1 METIYLGIV
10 IFLFMLAVFD
20 LLVGVSNDAVNFMNS
35 AVGAKVANF
44 KTIVIVASIGV
55 FAGAVLSNGMMDIA
69 RHGIFQPVNFSFYE
83 IMCIL
88 LAVMVTDVV
97 LLDVFNT
104 LGLPTSTTV
113 SMVFELLGGTFI
125 LAILKIVGDET
136 GLLTL
141 GDMMNTEKALSV
153 IMGIFLSVAIA
164 FIAGTFVQYI
174 SRLIFS
180 FNYKKNLSW
189 TIGIFGGIAVT
200 SLSYFMLIKGLK
212 SAPFMTPESLAW
224 ISENTTL
231 LVVGCFITFTLLM
244 QILHWCRVNVFKIIV
259 LLGTFSLAL
268 AFAGNDLVN
277 FIGVPLA
284 GFSAYTDYVA
294 NSNGVG
300 IHDFMMTSLMS
311 SAKTPAIFLFASGLI
326 MVYALATSKKAKNV
340 IKTSVDLA
348 RQEEGDEMFGS
359 SALARTIV
367 RRANNINDF
376 LKRVIPVGMR
386 RWIDS
391 RFNKDEVILEN
402 GAAFDLVR
410 AAVNLVLSGLLIII
424 GTTMKLPLST
434 TYVTFIV
441 AMGTSLA
448 DRAWSRESAVY
459 RITGMLS
466 VIGGWFITAFVA
478 FTICALVTFIMF
490 YTSFVGMFIFIVVAV
505 VLLVRSNIKYSKKE
519 KAEQQDDIF
528 KRMMA
533 SKDKNEILALLRQ
546 HVKETLTSYITFSED
561 TYVKVTDGFIH
572 EDLKSLRKAMNAT
585 DDQKKMLKKRRRKE
599 LLGLRRIPITIAI
612 EKNTWFHLGSN
623 SCEEMLYCLKRI
635 CEPCKEHV
643 DNNFNPISK
652 DCVTEF
658 LPVREE
664 LCRLMER
671 TRTAIENNNY
681 EEADDIL
688 AKGDALKNS
697 ISSLRKQMMNRMQEA
712 DNASLK
718 ASMVYLNILQESQ
731 ELVSIWRHLL
741 RASRFFQGGY
751 VPQESVLLNLAE
763 SPRTV

>member
-44 KTIVIVASIGV
+44 KTIVIVAAIGV

-83 IMCIL
+83 RMCIL

-231 LVVGCFITFTLLM
+231 LVTGCFITFTLLM

-294 NSNGVG
+294 NSNGVS

-311 SAKTPAIFLFASGLI
+311 SAKTPAIFLFASGLV

-376 LKRVIPVGMR
+376 LKRVIPAGMR

-402 GAAFDLVR
+402 GAAFDLIR

-741 RASRFFQGGY
+741 RASRFFQGDY

>member
-44 KTIVIVASIGV
+44 KTIVIVAAIGV

-231 LVVGCFITFTLLM
+231 LVTGCFITFTLLM

-294 NSNGVG
+294 NSNGVS

-311 SAKTPAIFLFASGLI
+311 SAKTPAIFLFASGLV

-376 LKRVIPVGMR
+376 LKRVIPAGMR

-402 GAAFDLVR
+402 GAAFDLIR

-528 KRMMA
+528 KRMMH
-533 SKDKNEILALLRQ
+533 R
-546 HVKETLTSYITFSED
+546 
-561 TYVKVTDGFIH
+561 
-572 EDLKSLRKAMNAT
+572 
-585 DDQKKMLKKRRRKE
+585 
-599 LLGLRRIPITIAI
+599 
-612 EKNTWFHLGSN
+612 
-623 SCEEMLYCLKRI
+623 
-635 CEPCKEHV
+635 
-643 DNNFNPISK
+643 
-652 DCVTEF
+652 
-658 LPVREE
+658 
-664 LCRLMER
+664 R
-671 TRTAIENNNY
+671 TRT
-681 EEADDIL
+681 
-688 AKGDALKNS
+688 KS
-697 ISSLRKQMMNRMQEA
+697 WPCF
-712 DNASLK
+712 
-718 ASMVYLNILQESQ
+718 ASM
-731 ELVSIWRHLL
+731 
-741 RASRFFQGGY
+741 
-751 VPQESVLLNLAE
+751 
-763 SPRTV
+763 

>member
-44 KTIVIVASIGV
+44 KTLVIVASIGV
-55 FAGAVLSNGMMDIA
+55 FAGAVLSNGMMDIS

-83 IMCIL
+83 IMCL
-88 LAVMVTDVV
+88 MLAVMVTDVV

-104 LGLPTSTTV
+104 LGLLTSTTV

-741 RASRFFQGGY
+741 RASRFFQGDY